1 MSKVTFKLRVLK
13 ASVLGMASLLLVF
26 MMAMPV
32 ALAVPGTAFAD
43 EADPTARAETV
54 LDAADYAPF
63 VIDEVGLLKEG
74 DYQDFEARCEEM
86 SQETGVGVYLALVD
100 SIGDE
105 EVRDYAI
112 DFYKSNDLG
121 MGDERSG
128 ILFLISVNSRKYVT
142 VTYGAGLDVFTDYR
156 IDQMEEEIVSDL
168 KENRF
173 VRGCDDYVT
182 LCEETVDYYLANGEG
197 MSRDNDPV
205 AQKQDRG
212 IGIAISA
219 VAAVAIAGGVCFGL
233 RKQLKSV
240 EVACSAS
247 NYELS
252 DAFHLSD
259 SDDKFEGVFISK
271 TPKPKS
277 DSDSGG
283 GGGFGGSSGGSF

>member
-1 MSKVTFKLRVLK
+1 MSKVSFKPHALK
-13 ASVLGMASLLLVF
+13 ASALAAASLLLAF
-26 MMAMPV
+26 MMAVPV
-32 ALAVPGTAFAD
+32 AFAAPEAAFAD
-43 EADPTARAETV
+43 EADPTAQADPV
-54 LDAADYAPF
+54 LNAGDYAPF

-74 DYQDFEARCEEM
+74 YYQDFEARCETM
-86 SQETGVGVYLALVD
+86 SQNTGVGVYLALVD

-112 DFYKSNDLG
+112 DYYQSNDLG
-121 MGDERSG
+121 MGDQRDG

-142 VTYGAGLDVFTDYR
+142 VTYGAGRDVFTDYR
-156 IDQMEEEIVSDL
+156 IDQMEEEIVGDL
-168 KENRF
+168 RDDRF
-173 VRGCDDYVT
+173 VKGCDDYVT
-182 LCEETVDYYLANGEG
+182 LAEETADYYLANGEG

-212 IGIAISA
+212 IGFAISA

-233 RKQLKSV
+233 RKQLKTV

-247 NYELS
+247 NYELPE
-252 DAFHLSD
+252 AFDLTD
-259 SDDKFEGVFISK
+259 SNDKFEGVFISK

>member
-13 ASVLGMASLLLVF
+13 ASALAVASLLLAL
-26 MMAMPV
+26 MMVMPV
-32 ALAVPGTAFAD
+32 SLAGLGAAYAE

-74 DYQDFEARCEEM
+74 DYQDFEVRCEEM
-86 SQETGVGVYLALVD
+86 SQKTGVGVYLALVD

-112 DFYKSNDLG
+112 DFYQSNDLG

-156 IDQMEEEIVSDL
+156 IDQMEESIVSYLEEDL
-168 KENRF
+168 F
-173 VRGCDDYVT
+173 VKGCDDYVA
-182 LCEETVDYYLANGEG
+182 LCEETVDFYLANGEA

-205 AQKQDRG
+205 AIASDRRMGVG
-212 IGIAISA
+212 ISLV
-219 VAAVAIAGGVCFGL
+219 VAAVIAGGVSFGL

-247 NYELS
+247 NYELH
-252 DAFHLSD
+252 DAFRLSESND
-259 SDDKFEGVFISK
+259 RFEGVFVSK
-271 TPKPKS
+271 TPKPKH